1 MDMSLG
7 FPQLVLETKEN
18 EKGCPM
24 YDSENKNCQVYHD
37 MPLNCQAYPL
47 GYNGEKYFVTDTAC
61 QGLGEG
67 EMTAEQLKV
76 QRDAAKEDYEAR
88 VESNTL
94 VPLLYSIIMGN
105 LVDVKNLKVHFPVYG
120 GVLSKKVAT
129 VKAVDGISLQIKE
142 GEILSIAGESGC
154 GKSTLL
160 NLLAG
165 LDIPSEG
172 EVLIDNTNISTLPE
186 HKRTELRARNLG
198 FVYQFHHLLKD
209 FSSIYNTALPLLIS
223 GVDTNQAMA
232 KAQEILKKVGLENR
246 TNHKPSELSGG
257 ERQRVAIARAMI
269 TCLLYTSPSPRDS

>member
-1 MDMSLG
+1 MSNIVECRSLG
-7 FPQLVLETKEN
+7 FNYGKGNSKTSVLKNLNFQIKSN
-18 EKGCPM
+18 EKI
-24 YDSENKNCQVYHD
+24 
-37 MPLNCQAYPL
+37 A
-47 GYNGEKYFVTDTAC
+47 
-61 QGLGEG
+61 
-67 EMTAEQLKV
+67 
-76 QRDAAKEDYEAR
+76 
-88 VESNTL
+88 
-94 VPLLYSIIMGN
+94 IIG
-105 LVDVKNLKVHFPVYG
+105 
-120 GVLSKKVAT
+120 
-129 VKAVDGISLQIKE
+129 Q
-142 GEILSIAGESGC
+142 SGC

-172 EVLIDNTNISTLPE
+172 EVLVDNTNISTLPE

-232 KAQEILKKVGLENR
+232 KAREILKKVGLENR

-269 TCLLYTSPSPRDS
+269 TEPACLMADEPTGNLDATNAREVLDLIIELNKNRDTALLIVTHDLSIANKMERKFDLTNGILVEK

>member
-1 MDMSLG
+1 MSNIVECRSLG
-7 FPQLVLETKEN
+7 FNYGKGNSKTSVLKNLNFQIKSN
-18 EKGCPM
+18 EKI
-24 YDSENKNCQVYHD
+24 
-37 MPLNCQAYPL
+37 A
-47 GYNGEKYFVTDTAC
+47 
-61 QGLGEG
+61 
-67 EMTAEQLKV
+67 
-76 QRDAAKEDYEAR
+76 
-88 VESNTL
+88 
-94 VPLLYSIIMGN
+94 IIG
-105 LVDVKNLKVHFPVYG
+105 
-120 GVLSKKVAT
+120 
-129 VKAVDGISLQIKE
+129 Q
-142 GEILSIAGESGC
+142 SGC

-172 EVLIDNTNISTLPE
+172 EVLVDNTNISTLPE

-269 TCLLYTSPSPRDS
+269 TEPACLMADEPTGNLDATNAREVLDLIIELNKNRDTALLIVTHDLSIANKMERKFDLTNGFLDEK

>member
-1 MDMSLG
+1 MSNIVECCSLG
-7 FPQLVLETKEN
+7 FNYGKGNSKTSVLKNLNFQIKSN
-18 EKGCPM
+18 EKI
-24 YDSENKNCQVYHD
+24 
-37 MPLNCQAYPL
+37 A
-47 GYNGEKYFVTDTAC
+47 
-61 QGLGEG
+61 
-67 EMTAEQLKV
+67 
-76 QRDAAKEDYEAR
+76 
-88 VESNTL
+88 
-94 VPLLYSIIMGN
+94 IIG
-105 LVDVKNLKVHFPVYG
+105 
-120 GVLSKKVAT
+120 
-129 VKAVDGISLQIKE
+129 Q
-142 GEILSIAGESGC
+142 SGC

-165 LDIPSEG
+165 LDTPSEG
-172 EVLIDNTNISTLPE
+172 EVLVDNTNISTLPE

-269 TCLLYTSPSPRDS
+269 TEPACLMADEPTGNLDATNAREVLDLIIELNKNRDTALLIVTHDLSIANKMERKFDLTNGILVEK

>member
-1 MDMSLG
+1 MSNIVECRSLG
-7 FPQLVLETKEN
+7 FNYGKGNSKTSVLKNLNFQIKSN
-18 EKGCPM
+18 EKI
-24 YDSENKNCQVYHD
+24 
-37 MPLNCQAYPL
+37 A
-47 GYNGEKYFVTDTAC
+47 
-61 QGLGEG
+61 
-67 EMTAEQLKV
+67 
-76 QRDAAKEDYEAR
+76 
-88 VESNTL
+88 
-94 VPLLYSIIMGN
+94 IIG
-105 LVDVKNLKVHFPVYG
+105 
-120 GVLSKKVAT
+120 
-129 VKAVDGISLQIKE
+129 Q
-142 GEILSIAGESGC
+142 SGC

-165 LDIPSEG
+165 LDTPSEG
-172 EVLIDNTNISTLPE
+172 EVLVDNTNISTLPE

-269 TCLLYTSPSPRDS
+269 TEPACLMADEPTGNLDAMNAREVLDLIIELNKNRDTALLIVTHDLSIANKMERKFDLTNGFLVEK